1 MAENYPTYSS
11 AEILEVRPERN
22 QVRRDRPYAY
32 LVEPEFNAHSKVVDV
47 ATLFLTN
54 SECPYHCL
62 MCDLWKNTLPRS
74 AESADI
80 PQQIRFGLKELPP
93 AQEIK
98 LYNSGNFFDPKAIPP
113 EQYPEI
119 AELVKGFK
127 TVIVENHPN
136 LCSERCVE
144 FQEMIRPAK
153 LEVALGL
160 ETCHPELLK
169 TLNKGMTLADYERA
183 TDFLVSNNIAI
194 RTFVLLKPPFL
205 NKQQGVDWALRSID
219 YAFGLGVNC
228 CSLVPTRAGNGVME
242 DLLTQGDFSP
252 PSGASMEFVLEEGI
266 KKQQGRVFM
275 DLWDAEKFFP
285 CKDCREDRVNRL
297 NRMNLTQQILPSIH
311 CQSCES

>member
-1 MAENYPTYSS
+1 MAEKFPTFTS
-11 AEILEVRPERN
+11 AEILAVRPNRN
-22 QVRRDRPYAY
+22 HVSRDRPYAY
-32 LVEPEFNAHSKVVDV
+32 LVEPEFNAHSEVVDV

-74 AESADI
+74 EESADI
-80 PQQIRFGLKELPP
+80 PQQIRFALKELSP

-98 LYNSGNFFDPKAIPP
+98 LYNSGNFFDSKAIPP
-113 EQYPEI
+113 EQYAEI

-144 FQEMIRPAK
+144 FQEMIRPAN

-160 ETCHPELLK
+160 ETCHPELLR
-169 TLNKGMTLADYERA
+169 TLNKGMTLADYEGA
-183 TDFLVSNNIAI
+183 TTFLLSHDIAI
-194 RTFVLLKPPFL
+194 RTFILLKPPFL
-205 NKQQGVDWALRSID
+205 EEQHGIDWALKSID

-228 CSLVPTRAGNGVME
+228 CSLVPTRAGNGMME
-242 DLLTQGDFSP
+242 DLHAQGDFSP
-252 PSGASMEFVLEEGI
+252 PKGSSMEFVLEEGI

-275 DLWDAEKFFP
+275 DLWDAEKFFA
-285 CKDCREDRVNRL
+285 CQHCQTDRIARL
-297 NRMNLTQQILPSIH
+297 NEMNLAQKIFPSIR
-311 CQSCES
+311 CRICES